1 MKRWIF
7 HVDMNSYF
15 ASVEQQLNP
24 ALRGKPV
31 GVGGKP
37 GTRSVIAA
45 ASREAKERGVKTAMA
60 SFEALAICPELII
73 VEPNYAKYQVISEK
87 MFGILESFSPDLEI
101 YSIDEAFLEL
111 DIRPPHSAQGFAVA
125 RRNDSRKTTELPRGS
140 ANESAAVCS
149 YLVSTAEAIKVR
161 LREELGEVLTASIGI
176 AHNKRLAK
184 LASESQKPSGLT
196 VLLDAGE
203 GETIA
208 HFQMLGVRA
217 FSWYDFFQGT
227 DIEALAG
234 IGPRIGRRLRGI
246 GVQTLADLGSKT
258 LSELETAVFPYHK
271 ELYLIARGQDPSL
284 VIPYWRAKDEQSIGH
299 QYTLPKD
306 IPVIELPATIA
317 WLAERIGRRLRQGGF
332 VAHQLSV
339 YLRQTDP
346 SDGRAGGLGWSGR
359 TRTSHQLETDHDIY
373 LAAWDLIR
381 EAADH
386 PGSGLNWGTL
396 IRMPNLTASG
406 LVRQSNSSQSLL
418 EAPSKWSLLTSAL
431 DALKDRFGDRSVTT
445 GLSLGI
451 KYHSIPDGRRK
462 RFTPT
467 VDRSF

>member
-1 MKRWIF
+1 MQRWIL

-31 GVGGKP
+31 AVGGKP

-45 ASREAKERGVKTAMA
+45 ASREAKARGVKTAMA
-60 SFEALAICPELII
+60 AHEAIQICPELII
-73 VEPNYAKYQVISEK
+73 VEPHYETYQRISER

-101 YSIDEAFLEL
+101 YSIDEAFLQV
-111 DIRPPHSAQGFAVA
+111 DIHP
-125 RRNDSRKTTELPRGS
+125 RNDSRKATKDSRYSVRDSVDVLQIVEQ
-140 ANESAAVCS
+140 
-149 YLVSTAEAIKVR
+149 LVSTAEAIKVR

-196 VLLDAGE
+196 VLLDEAE
-203 GETIA
+203 GKTIA
-208 HFQMLGVRA
+208 QFQRLGVRA

-234 IGPRIGRRLRGI
+234 IGPRIARRLRGI
-246 GVQTLADLGSKT
+246 GVHTLADLGAKT
-258 LSELETAVFPYHK
+258 LGELESAVYPYHK
-271 ELYLIARGQDPSL
+271 ELYLIARGQDASL

-299 QYTLPKD
+299 QYTLPSD
-306 IPVIELPATIA
+306 IAVIELPATIA

-339 YLRQTDP
+339 YLRQTDGP
-346 SDGRAGGLGWSGR
+346 GWSAR
-359 TRTSHQLETDHDIY
+359 SRTSRQLETDHDIY
-373 LAAWDLIR
+373 LTAWDLIR
-381 EAADH
+381 EAADS
-386 PGSGLNWGTL
+386 PGSGLGWGSM

-406 LVRQSNSSQSLL
+406 LVLQANSSQSLL
-418 EAPSKWSLLTSAL
+418 EAPSKWSLLTSAI
-431 DALKDRFGDRSVTT
+431 DALKDRFGDKSVST
-445 GLSLGI
+445 GLSLGV

-462 RFTPT
+462 RFEPRHEVRDTRFET
-467 VDRSF
+467 LDS